1 MSGLAA
7 AWSDFKETFY
17 PTVAY
22 AEEKEEDTEEAPESD
37 SAEEES
43 KDEEPKDE
51 ESEDEE
57 SGDAE
62 DEDEDEDDDED
73 DDDEDEDEIKDP
85 LDTLREKYSET
96 VCHSFKHHF
105 DECVERVTH
114 AQEQPGYED
123 LEEKEDCV
131 EEFFHLQHCLND
143 HIAPV
148 LFNKL
153 K

>member
-43 KDEEPKDE
+43 KDEE
-51 ESEDEE
+51 SEDEE

-62 DEDEDEDDDED
+62 DEDEDDDDE

-153 K
+153 KWTELLI